1 MQGAIIT
8 TLAGQAALEPSDP
21 RALVCWLV
29 LITHFPQVSTR
40 GNFQDQGLLYQE
52 S

>member
-1 MQGAIIT
+1 M
-8 TLAGQAALEPSDP
+8 LAGQAALEPSDP
-21 RALVCWLV
+21 RALVRGLV

-40 GNFQDQGLLYQE
+40 GNFQGQGLIYQE